1 MLPMTVNKYNYLRIS
16 KNKTNTFFFPVN
28 KYLGRD

>member
-1 MLPMTVNKYNYLRIS
+1 MFPMTVNKYNYLKIS
-16 KNKTNTFFFPVN
+16 KNKTKKYFFPVN